1 LTLALAALAAI
12 GFGGSAVGARLGLRD
27 TGIVAGVLIANTTA
41 VVILVAVALID
52 PPPSI
57 PLSPTGWFALSGLVG
72 GPGLASLA
80 ILLGLRRLGP
90 PTHVPLQGG
99 SYGIV
104 VSLGAALFLSETVG
118 PRKALGVA
126 AIVMGAGWLVRA
138 QARAE
143 LVDPVPVA
151 ARTEEVHAE
160 GARGEGLGR
169 RPWSELARSIPGGWY
184 LPLLAGAALATG
196 DLIAKWQLRIFPYP
210 SFGAAVG
217 MMAGTLAW
225 AASAGA
231 VPGLRT
237 HLRAGRHGRW
247 FVVAGASLGVA
258 YAALNTALNR
268 GDAST
273 VGPIVASEPLAAIV
287 LSAIFLSRIHR
298 VTKAMLAAA
307 CLVVAGAALVS
318 S

>member
-1 LTLALAALAAI
+1 LTEALAALAAI
-12 GFGGSAVGARLGLRD
+12 GFGASAVGARLGLRD
-27 TGIVAGVLIANTTA
+27 TGIVAGVLIANATA
-41 VVILVAVALID
+41 VLILVVVAVFD

-57 PLSPTGWFALSGLVG
+57 HMSATAWFALSGLAG
-72 GPGLASLA
+72 GPGLASVA

-99 SYGIV
+99 AYGII
-104 VSLGAALFLSETVG
+104 VSLGAAVFLSETVG
-118 PRKALGVA
+118 PRKAIGVA
-126 AIVMGAGWLVRA
+126 AIVIGAGWLVRA

-143 LVDPVPVA
+143 LVAPTPVA
-151 ARTEEVHAE
+151 APTERPKVGGVE
-160 GARGEGLGR
+160 GRG
-169 RPWSELARSIPGGWY
+169 WSALTRSIPGGWY

-196 DLIAKWQLRIFPYP
+196 DLIAKWQLRTFPYP
-210 SFGAAVG
+210 AFGAAVG
-217 MMAGTLAW
+217 MIAGTLAW
-225 AASAGA
+225 ALSAGA
-231 VPGLRT
+231 VPALRA

-273 VGPIVASEPLAAIV
+273 VGPIVASEPLAAIL

-307 CLVVAGAALVS
+307 CLVGAGAALVS